1 MTTIVQINFPHAND
15 AFGLVKS
22 HLSPGA
28 EWCFRAGGEWNISC
42 MMLGSGKFN
51 KSGRIIK

>member
-28 EWCFRAGGEWNISC
+28 EWCFRAGGEWSISC